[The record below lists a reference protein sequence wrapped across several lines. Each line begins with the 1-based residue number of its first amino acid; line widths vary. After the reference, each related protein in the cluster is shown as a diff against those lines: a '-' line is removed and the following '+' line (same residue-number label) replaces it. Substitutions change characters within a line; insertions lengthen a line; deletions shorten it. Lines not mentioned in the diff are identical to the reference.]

1 MAENNK
7 DLLGLTQE
15 QMDNMFSFWTDVM
28 KLPTIGPMYAFSK
41 DVSSY
46 ANDFVTLG
54 KVMAELKANMD
65 GYWLLVNTA
74 YTRAIKETMERAPKQ
89 LTSRDDFENYRR
101 AAIEAFEDAFTELFA
116 SPEFSGVYG
125 RLFSSQLD
133 VSKAVQDIAEKNFK
147 ALNLPTR
154 SEVDD
159 ILKDVAEL
167 KRGVLDLQSDKSW
180 VRSLLSQGFDVYL
193 IDWKPPTAADKY
205 VSFDDYVNCY
215 IDDCVNTV
223 LKKTKVDK
231 LTLHGYCM
239 GATMSTMYTTLHQEK
254 VRNLAV
260 IAPVVDTEKDTTVI
274 GNLAKNMDVNKMVNI
289 IGNLP
294 AEQLYACY
302 SALKP
307 FKQGVNKYFNL
318 VQNIDNDQFVGNFLR
333 IEKWLY
339 DTPPIAGETFRQ
351 WIGDIYQKNL
361 FVKNELKLGS
371 ELIDLSRIK
380 VPLLNIVADEDHL
393 VSPPCSA
400 PLNDEVSSR

>member
-1 MAENNK
+1 MIK
-7 DLLGLTQE
+7 QE
-15 QMDNMFSFWTDVM
+15 QRPDQKHEIPPPGETVKTVKEPAVIDEVKEVYR
-28 KLPTIGPMYAFSK
+28 KLDRARSILHTAGDIQVGQSPHE
-41 DVSSY
+41 V
-46 ANDFVTLG
+46 L
-54 KVMAELKANMD
+54 AE
-65 GYWLLVNTA
+65 
-74 YTRAIKETMERAPKQ
+74 TRA
-89 LTSRDDFENYRR
+89 YRLLHYQQMVNKT
-101 AAIEAFEDAFTELFA
+101 AKTPILV
-116 SPEFSGVYG
+116 VY
-125 RLFSSQLD
+125 
-133 VSKAVQDIAEKNFK
+133 
-147 ALNLPTR
+147 ALINR
-154 SEVDD
+154 SY
-159 ILKDVAEL
+159 
-167 KRGVLDLQSDKSW
+167 VLDLQNDKSW
-180 VRSLLSQGFDVYL
+180 VKSLLSQGFDVYL
-193 IDWKPPTAADKY
+193 IDWKNPTAADKY

-223 LKKTKVDK
+223 LKKAKVDK

-274 GNLAKNMDVNKMVNI
+274 GNLAKHMNVDKMVDV

-294 AEQLYACY
+294 SEQLYACY

-361 FVKNELKLGS
+361 LVKNELKLGG
-371 ELIDLSRIK
+371 ELIDLSKID

-400 PLNDEVSSR
+400 PLNDVVSSSDKRLMRFHTGHVGLIASLYSQNNVLPKVGQWLKARSQ

>member
-1 MAENNK
+1 MTKQELRP
-7 DLLGLTQE
+7 DQTQE
-15 QMDNMFSFWTDVM
+15 VQPPAEQAKEAKKEPTVAEEVKETYR
-28 KLPTIGPMYAFSK
+28 KL
-41 DVSSY
+41 
-46 ANDFVTLG
+46 
-54 KVMAELKANMD
+54 EKAKNILHAAGD
-65 GYWLLVNTA
+65 IEVGQTPHEVLEE
-74 YTRAIKETMERAPKQ
+74 TRA
-89 LTSRDDFENYRR
+89 YRLLHYQQMV
-101 AAIEAFEDAFTELFA
+101 AKTAKTPILV
-116 SPEFSGVYG
+116 VY
-125 RLFSSQLD
+125 
-133 VSKAVQDIAEKNFK
+133 
-147 ALNLPTR
+147 ALINR
-154 SEVDD
+154 SY
-159 ILKDVAEL
+159 
-167 KRGVLDLQSDKSW
+167 VLDLQSDKSW

-393 VSPPCSA
+393 VSPQCSA
-400 PLNDEVSSR
+400 PLNDVVSSTDKRLMRFHTGHVGLIASLYSQNNVLPKVGQWLKARSQ